1 MSHYTVVVVYLLSL
15 CISSA
20 LFSQFP
26 VGGGLMSHYT
36 VVVVY
41 LLSLCISS
49 ALFSQFP
56 VGGGLMSHYTVVVE
70 FAESVY
76 FFSFILTVPSR
87 RWSDVTLYCC

>member
-41 LLSLCISS
+41 
-49 ALFSQFP
+49 FK
-56 VGGGLMSHYTVVVE
+56 
-70 FAESVY
+70 AESVY
-76 FFSFILTVPSR
+76 FFRPPPTGNCSKAEIHNS
-87 RWSDVTLYCC
+87 SQ

>member
-20 LFSQFP
+20 IFSQFP

-56 VGGGLMSHYTVVVE
+56 VGGGLMSHLLLSLLVCPE
-70 FAESVY
+70 D
-76 FFSFILTVPSR
+76 FSISYL
-87 RWSDVTLYCC
+87 WLCG

>member
-49 ALFSQFP
+49 ALFSQ
-56 VGGGLMSHYTVVVE
+56 Y
-70 FAESVY
+70 
-76 FFSFILTVPSR
+76 R
-87 RWSDVTLYCC
+87 RWSVSLLLLWSIC